1 MRISKYTL
9 GSDPELFI
17 INSKTGK
24 VVSSVGLIPGVKD
37 DPYKAD
43 DMPDGFGIEI
53 DNILAEFNIPP
64 CYSLQEWITNI
75 EYMKNY
81 IREFVKRINPDYDI
95 KCSAYEEVDADQLQ
109 SEEAQLFGCDPDYNA
124 YTLRTNP
131 KPEAAG
137 KNGRSCGMHI
147 HFGYENH
154 NVQDSVRLI
163 KYFDVY
169 LGLVSLLYDSDK
181 RRRSLYGR
189 AGCFRLQPWGFEY
202 RSLSG
207 AMMANKDLLTLIYN
221 QVKSA
226 VMAYN
231 RNLSIP
237 EMTLTQTAI
246 NNSDVTLAKRLL
258 NDYNISVWSPSIID
272 DTTSPTLFGAD
283 VTATTANMAWED
295 FMDIAVHRV

>member
-1 MRISKYTL
+1 M
-9 GSDPELFI
+9 
-17 INSKTGK
+17 
-24 VVSSVGLIPGVKD
+24 
-37 DPYKAD
+37 
-43 DMPDGFGIEI
+43 
-53 DNILAEFNIPP
+53 
-64 CYSLQEWITNI
+64 
-75 EYMKNY
+75 
-81 IREFVKRINPDYDI
+81 
-95 KCSAYEEVDADQLQ
+95 
-109 SEEAQLFGCDPDYNA
+109 CDPDYNA

-154 NVQDSVRLI
+154 NVQDSVCLI

-246 NNSDVTLAKRLL
+246 NNSDVTLARKLL
-258 NDYNISVWSPSIID
+258 KDYNISVWSPSSD
-272 DTTSPTLFGAD
+272 DTTSPTLFRAD
-283 VTATTANMAWED
+283 VTATTAGDIVWED
-295 FMDIAVHRV
+295 FIQNYAIHRV